1 MGDHVAQRV
10 MRGEHK
16 PSARGGQRGTPLRAA
31 LVLLLAGCLVIGSL
45 AGAFAEGVPPG
56 FKMGKV
62 TAMRHQEIQVNLK
75 NYRLHRTVT
84 VQDDAGG
91 KKDLGDI
98 SKGAFVMFHLKRGSV
113 DRIILILPQ

>member
-1 MGDHVAQRV
+1 MGYHVAQRV
-10 MRGEHK
+10 MRGEHQ
-16 PSARGGQRGTPLRAA
+16 PSAKGGQWGTPVRAA
-31 LVLLLAGCLVIGSL
+31 WVLVLAGCLVIGSL

-56 FKMGKV
+56 FTMGKV

-98 SKGAFVMFHLKRGSV
+98 SKGAFVMFHLKRGSI

>member
-1 MGDHVAQRV
+1 MSHAVTKAMRTTEQSPTGMGDQ
-10 MRGEHK
+10 
-16 PSARGGQRGTPLRAA
+16 QGTPLRAA

-45 AGAFAEGVPPG
+45 AGAFAQSVPPG

-98 SKGAFVMFHLKRGSV
+98 RKGAFVMFHLKRGSI
-113 DRIILILPQ
+113 DRIIRVLPQ

>member
-1 MGDHVAQRV
+1 MGYHVAQRV

-16 PSARGGQRGTPLRAA
+16 PSARGGQRGRPLRAA
-31 LVLLLAGCLVIGSL
+31 LVLVLAGCLVIGSL
-45 AGAFAEGVPPG
+45 AGAFAQSVPPG